1 MLGAPS
7 DRAERGDMKRAL
19 AAMLLA
25 LAATGL
31 SAATPATAATSGTTY
46 SIDSATA
53 TPIFACNDVSCSTD
67 VIGYA
72 YQGDGTCVANCV
84 GWPIGPMSTSIGLN
98 VAKVHPPSPC
108 TVQSGTGV
116 IQATF
121 ASDPSVPALE
131 GTFTFKA
138 KDSKIVSFSGTITS
152 STVGVLPAG
161 SLVTGFVTHPPSP
174 CTGGIVAV
182 GVTFGG

>member
-1 MLGAPS
+1 
-7 DRAERGDMKRAL
+7 MKRAL
-19 AAMLLA
+19 AALMLA
-25 LAATGL
+25 LAAAGL
-31 SAATPATAATSGTTY
+31 SAAIPAGAATTGTTY

-53 TPIFACNDVSCSTD
+53 TPIFSCNDVSCSTD
-67 VIGYA
+67 VIGYT
-72 YQGDGTCVANCV
+72 YLGDGTCVANCV

-121 ASDPSVPALE
+121 ASDPSVPALQ
-131 GTFTFKA
+131 GIFTFKA
-138 KDSKIVSFSGTITS
+138 KDSKIVGFSGTITS
-152 STVGVLPAG
+152 STVAALPAG
-161 SLVTGFVTHPPSP
+161 SLVTGFVKHPPSP
-174 CTGGIVAV
+174 CTGGIAAA